1 MQPYNNSLLFIL
13 SIMEYSQDEQYRR
26 AEIIIDAVCA
36 VGKCTYVDFMY
47 KKKSLHMNILRGV
60 ACYLSWEYGV
70 HARRMAIMTNRT
82 RGNIINQSKRYRGYI
97 TNDDLASIEIY
108 NKAKELLEQ
117 KI

>member
-1 MQPYNNSLLFIL
+1 MYNNSLTFYIQN
-13 SIMEYSQDEQYRR
+13 IMEYSQDEQYRR
-26 AEIIIDAVCA
+26 AEIIIDAVCT

-82 RGNIINQSKRYRGYI
+82 RGNIINQSKRYRDYI
-97 TNDDLASIEIY
+97 TNNDPVTIEIY
-108 NKAKELLEQ
+108 NKAKEFIGQ